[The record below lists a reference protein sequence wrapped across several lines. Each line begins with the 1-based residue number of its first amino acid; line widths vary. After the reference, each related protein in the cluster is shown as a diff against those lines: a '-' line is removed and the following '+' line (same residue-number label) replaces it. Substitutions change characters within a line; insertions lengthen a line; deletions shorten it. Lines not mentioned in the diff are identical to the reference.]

1 MLRRTKVTQQQLP
14 GNKVKLSIKVPA
26 KIVKRS
32 EAKITAGLTKLIG
45 KVPGFPANKPLPLG
59 LVMDRCGGPK
69 KFAIAVLEDVMLL
82 SYQQAR
88 PTSTARLPALPG
100 LPCHCTAVLPA
111 PHARRFPASAPLP
124 CLPHLHTTALPPH
137 RCPACVHASCCSHC
151 QPRPPTS
158 ARMHSCL
165 L

>member
-1 MLRRTKVTQQQLP
+1 LRHAKVTQQQLP

-88 PTSTARLPALPG
+88 PARP
-100 LPCHCTAVLPA
+100 
-111 PHARRFPASAPLP
+111 PLP
-124 CLPHLHTTALPPH
+124 CCCTAARWGAVRQRDAAALPAA
-137 RCPACVHASCCSHC
+137 RLCYQQASG
-151 QPRPPTS
+151 
-158 ARMHSCL
+158 
-165 L
+165 